1 MAGLQNAGEF
11 EIQKIQL
18 LTSEGIVIDLMDSVV
33 ELVITEAINQKSI
46 VGYIALQDNV
56 SLTNIAPIIGQEYLI
71 LKIATPSIIDKNSI

>member
-46 VGYIALQDNV
+46 VG
-56 SLTNIAPIIGQEYLI
+56 
-71 LKIATPSIIDKNSI
+71 